1 MRERIVLLAR
11 ESSATAILYHAL
23 AKDFDPAGTGQIVRV
38 VYEEPPTKWRLLRS
52 RAKRLGAGTVIGQV
66 LFQVFVAKPLSARS
80 SARKAEIL
88 QQAGA
93 SDVAIP
99 NAVITRSGSV
109 NDPATWELV
118 RSLAPRA
125 VVINGTR
132 ILSQHTITALGV
144 PILNTHV
151 GITPMYR
158 GVHGAYWAL
167 VHDDPAHCGVTVH
180 HVDAGVDTGYI
191 LHQAVIQPTAADN
204 FSTYP
209 TLQMVSGSKLMV
221 KAVREVIDGTTI
233 PRKPEGSDRRWEIPT
248 LWQYLRNRSRSGVR

>member
-1 MRERIVLLAR
+1 M
-11 ESSATAILYHAL
+11 
-23 AKDFDPAGTGQIVRV
+23 
-38 VYEEPPTKWRLLRS
+38 
-52 RAKRLGAGTVIGQV
+52 
-66 LFQVFVAKPLSARS
+66 
-80 SARKAEIL
+80 
-88 QQAGA
+88 
-93 SDVAIP
+93 
-99 NAVITRSGSV
+99 

-167 VHDDPAHCGVTVH
+167 VHDDRAHCGVTVH

>member
-1 MRERIVLLAR
+1 ML
-11 ESSATAILYHAL
+11 
-23 AKDFDPAGTGQIVRV
+23 F
-38 VYEEPPTKWRLLRS
+38 RS
-52 RAKRLGAGTVIGQV
+52 
-66 LFQVFVAKPLSARS
+66 
-80 SARKAEIL
+80 
-88 QQAGA
+88 
-93 SDVAIP
+93 
-99 NAVITRSGSV
+99 
-109 NDPATWELV
+109 
-118 RSLAPRA
+118 
-125 VVINGTR
+125 
-132 ILSQHTITALGV
+132 
-144 PILNTHV
+144 

-167 VHDDPAHCGVTVH
+167 VQDDRAHCGVTVH